1 MTEKD
6 VTNRE
11 ANLFFEAEL
20 AKLHDGAFTAIRAS
34 SSIKD
39 ARLQVL
45 VESLQE
51 MVRIE
56 DMKELQTRILVA
68 LNTDRIL
75 EGTLR
80 LRSDGDV
87 KRLNSALGKVE
98 PKPSVPSEPPATSP
112 PSPEGEHG
120 ALPEATRDDPHGLN
134 VQLLPVGSQQPKED
148 TLGTVRPDP
157 ADLIENH
164 IRRKRR

>member
-51 MVRIE
+51 MVRLDDI
-56 DMKELQTRILVA
+56 KELQGRIIMA

-80 LRSDGDV
+80 LRSDADV
-87 KRLNSALGKVE
+87 KRLNTAMGKAE
-98 PKPSVPSEPPATSP
+98 PKPAVPSEPPATSP
-112 PSPEGEHG
+112 PSSEGEH
-120 ALPEATRDDPHGLN
+120 APLPEATKDDPHGLN
-134 VQLLPVGSQQPKED
+134 VQLLPVGGPPPVPGADPTGRPED
-148 TLGTVRPDP
+148 IVK
-157 ADLIENH
+157 NH
-164 IRRKRR
+164 IRRKRQ